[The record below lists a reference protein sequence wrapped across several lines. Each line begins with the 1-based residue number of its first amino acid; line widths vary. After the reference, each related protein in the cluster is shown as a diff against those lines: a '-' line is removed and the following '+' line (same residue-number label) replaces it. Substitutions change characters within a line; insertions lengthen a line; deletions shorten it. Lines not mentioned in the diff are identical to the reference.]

1 MIKVLLAD
9 DHALVREGLHRLL
22 DDCDDM
28 EVVGEACGGQEALR
42 MLRQLEPDVVV
53 MDLSMPDL
61 DGIEA
66 TKQIARE
73 NLKARVLIL
82 TMHVNEEYAVRLLQA
97 GAHGFMGKGAASQE
111 VVGAI
116 RKVAAGG
123 SYLPSMLSEGLPK
136 RYIRRGA
143 SPSPLGALS
152 DREVQVLKRLAEGH
166 AGREIAQDLHL
177 STKTVDT
184 YRARLLAKLDLRTT
198 ADLVRFALRHG
209 VIEDAW

>member
-9 DHALVREGLHRLL
+9 DHTLVREGLHRLL
-22 DDCDDM
+22 DDCGDM

-111 VVGAI
+111 VAGAI
-116 RKVAAGG
+116 RKIAAGG

-143 SPSPLGALS
+143 GLSPLGALS

-166 AGREIAQDLHL
+166 VSREIAQDLHL
-177 STKTVDT
+177 STQ
-184 YRARLLAKLDLRTT
+184 RTKYI
-198 ADLVRFALRHG
+198 AGLQ
-209 VIEDAW
+209 